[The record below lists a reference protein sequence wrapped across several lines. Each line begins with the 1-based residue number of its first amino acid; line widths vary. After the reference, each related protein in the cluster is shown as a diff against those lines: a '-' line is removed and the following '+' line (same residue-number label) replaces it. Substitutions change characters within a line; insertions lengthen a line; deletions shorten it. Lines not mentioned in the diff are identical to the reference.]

1 MDRRHGRSLTALTH
15 RTILLAQYFLC
26 GCLIVTA
33 VACFELHS
41 QTLVYSGLRVFS
53 ASFFALC
60 LSALADTAPVGLEP
74 GTLII
79 ILLILENVSRVSEND
94 GVEQVQRGVCV
105 LCENDRVELP
115 NPSKMLAEF
124 QGDQNDDL
132 AGCKYPLVCDTMNLP
147 KTPVGQPSETNPW
160 IDGCEYCYVFVPIFS
175 LVFIAA
181 WNWFLSAIGLEH
193 RRWEPLWLLDTI
205 EASSAFLD
213 RLAAR
218 LRRNKQAIKAQWKS
232 SVQRR
237 CKVQA
242 DIEKQGKVIERASR
256 FNAHYLRLAAI
267 FFAQFLVFFGLLSGA
282 VIMRYFLHDAKIFA
296 ISSMLLCVFATVP
309 LGMSAAAETTLPWM
323 EPETVLVMIF
333 VMDMPAEFQDAEF
346 IKYLCSP
353 GFAMFMI
360 AYWDFLMSEIDLGHV
375 DAIGFLEV
383 SSAAFKPCSAFLG
396 FFILRLEN
404 KADEVQERSGKVQ
417 KGGKGGTA
425 EGAGA
430 IERKSG
436 NDERPE
442 STTLDGPARSKRC
455 KEVVGNEQEQ
465 LNAQVCGFTINVQV
479 AEADD
484 PRRNRQDGYPRVES
498 LWRCAPRKSKEF
510 DSEACLHPQRCADI
524 IDETFI
530 FGRNVLISWAPATIC
545 RDLNLAP
552 TSRGPGAIQECDH
565 RQLELRRT
573 FNEDLSKGSTASFKW
588 MGSLRAV
595 AQVLRSD
602 QGI

>member
-79 ILLILENVSRVSEND
+79 ILLIL
-94 GVEQVQRGVCV
+94 
-105 LCENDRVELP
+105 
-115 NPSKMLAEF
+115 
-124 QGDQNDDL
+124 
-132 AGCKYPLVCDTMNLP
+132 
-147 KTPVGQPSETNPW
+147 GQPSETNPW

-242 DIEKQGKVIERASR
+242 DIEKQGEVIERASR

-282 VIMRYFLHDAKIFA
+282 VIMHYFLHDAKIFA

-333 VMDMPAEFQDAEF
+333 VMDVPAEFQDAEF
-346 IKYLCSP
+346 IKYLRSP

-442 STTLDGPARSKRC
+442 STTLDVS
-455 KEVVGNEQEQ
+455 
-465 LNAQVCGFTINVQV
+465 
-479 AEADD
+479 
-484 PRRNRQDGYPRVES
+484 S
-498 LWRCAPRKSKEF
+498 
-510 DSEACLHPQRCADI
+510 
-524 IDETFI
+524 
-530 FGRNVLISWAPATIC
+530 
-545 RDLNLAP
+545 
-552 TSRGPGAIQECDH
+552 
-565 RQLELRRT
+565 
-573 FNEDLSKGSTASFKW
+573 
-588 MGSLRAV
+588 
-595 AQVLRSD
+595 
-602 QGI
+602 